1 MKLYATNAVVQYVMT
16 PNIYN
21 MYAIG
26 VTITAKNTEK
36 CAAKPKPSIDKT
48 TKKKSNNTKRSI
60 IYLKIKSK
68 KKTRIS

>member
-26 VTITAKNTEK
+26 VTTTAKNTEK
-36 CAAKPKPSIDKT
+36 CDAKPKLNIAKT
-48 TKKKSNNTKRSI
+48 IKKKSNNTKRSI
-60 IYLKIKSK
+60 IYVKSK

>member
-1 MKLYATNAVVQYVMT
+1 MKLYATNAVVQYAMT

-26 VTITAKNTEK
+26 ETTTAKNTEK
-36 CAAKPKPSIDKT
+36 CAAKPKLNIAKT
-48 TKKKSNNTKRSI
+48 RKKKSNNAKRSI
-60 IYLKIKSK
+60 IYVKSK

>member
-26 VTITAKNTEK
+26 VTTTAKNTEK
-36 CAAKPKPSIDKT
+36 CAAKPKLNIAKT
-48 TKKKSNNTKRSI
+48 IKKKSNNTKRSI
-60 IYLKIKSK
+60 IYVKSK

>member
-26 VTITAKNTEK
+26 VTTTAKNTEK
-36 CAAKPKPSIDKT
+36 CAAKPKLSIAKT
-48 TKKKSNNTKRSI
+48 IKKKSNNTKRNI
-60 IYLKIKSK
+60 IYAKNKKITKFS
-68 KKTRIS
+68 